1 MSEFKFSCP
10 ACDQHILVDQGYV
23 GVSINCP
30 SCQKLI
36 VVPAVPGAAAP
47 PPPAAPAVLGI
58 QRPSA
63 PAADAPPPPAPVTA
77 APRTAAYRTAPLPAQ
92 KSGSGAMKKVL
103 VVSAVIVALA
113 LLGVGGWFAYSK
125 FKGGEAKKG
134 NPAAQVAAPTSA
146 ATIQALSILTKVHA
160 AYTNITA
167 MKADQTVTL
176 FLNLSNI
183 TTADVNPDQPAD
195 ARNAKKHPQNT
206 PWVITNTTELTVR
219 RAQPDWYY
227 IALEAVSKI
236 DRQALTNTVAVWS
249 AGKGQFMFMDSHQR
263 GAQPTY
269 QQIAPSNAPAGGSDQ
284 VKGMQQSI
292 QNLFSDP
299 SNLAKIIK
307 DLGQTDDESVNGQA
321 CSTLTAKV
329 LGQKVKIWVD
339 KSTYLIAQWQI
350 TLGGTISDADVDDV
364 FSLVGAVV
372 TNLPPQQLEMI
383 KPQVK
388 KMTPVMTKVRG
399 TITSTTKN
407 AELNPALT
415 ADDFNYTV
423 PRGVRLA
430 ALPTATA
437 AMPAAN
443 TTTAT
448 AAQIRWR
455 NACINNLR
463 QIDAAKQQFAL
474 EQRKKVGDPVTE
486 ADIKSY
492 IKLDATGNLPKCP
505 AGGKY
510 VIGKVGEIPTCS
522 IDGHVLP

>member
-36 VVPAVPGAAAP
+36 VVPAAPGAAAP
-47 PPPAAPAVLGI
+47 PPPVVPATLGIHRPAAPEPG
-58 QRPSA
+58 
-63 PAADAPPPPAPVTA
+63 APPTPVTA
-77 APRTAAYRTAPLPAQ
+77 APRPAAYRTSPLPAH
-92 KSGSGAMKKVL
+92 KSSSGVMKKVL

-113 LLGVGGWFAYSK
+113 LLGFGGWFGYSK
-125 FKGGEAKKG
+125 FKGREAKKA

-160 AYTNITA
+160 AYTNFTA
-167 MKADQTVTL
+167 MRADETVTL

-183 TTADVNPDQPAD
+183 TTADVNPDQPAN
-195 ARNAKKHPQNT
+195 ARNAKSHPQGM
-206 PWVITNTTELTVR
+206 PRVITNTTELTVR
-219 RAQPDWYY
+219 RAQPDLYY

-269 QQIAPSNAPAGGSDQ
+269 MQFAPSNSPAGGTEQ

-307 DLGQTDDESVNGQA
+307 DLGQTEDESLNGQN

-372 TNLPPQQLEMI
+372 TNLPPQQLDMI
-383 KPQVK
+383 KAQVK
-388 KMTPVMTKVRG
+388 KSTPVMTKVRG
-399 TITSTTKN
+399 IITSTTKN
-407 AELNPALT
+407 AELNPAL
-415 ADDFNYTV
+415 AAGDFNYSV

-430 ALPTATA
+430 TLPVVAANAPTA
-437 AMPAAN
+437 N
-443 TTTAT
+443 TAT

-463 QIDAAKQQFAL
+463 QIDAAKNQFAL
-474 EQRKKVGDPVTE
+474 ENKKTNGDAVTE
-486 ADIKSY
+486 ADIKPY
-492 IKLDATGNLPKCP
+492 LAGGNLPKCP

-510 VIGKVGEIPTCS
+510 VIGKVGENPTCS